1 MRKKIILLLLF
12 VFLIG
17 SFFGCSFFKKPSIKT
32 VLKTDAYTY
41 LSDEAKEFIENV
53 YEETGEVILTE
64 KNKEDNVPYLNPK
77 YVEYL
82 SLSDEEKEEI
92 DEVPNAYLVEFSVD
106 KANGDYPTSYDLRNV
121 GGKNYTTPV
130 KNQKTLN
137 LCWDFTSIS
146 QAESYLLLNNHYK

>member
-12 VFLIG
+12 AFLIG
-17 SFFGCSFFKKPSIKT
+17 SFFGRSFFKKPSIKT

-41 LSDEAKEFIENV
+41 LSDEAKDFIENV

-82 SLSDEEKEEI
+82 ALSDEEKEKI

-146 QAESYLLLNNHYK
+146 QA

>member
-12 VFLIG
+12 AFLIG
-17 SFFGCSFFKKPSIKT
+17 SFFGRSFFKKPSIKT

-82 SLSDEEKEEI
+82 SLSDEA
-92 DEVPNAYLVEFSVD
+92 P
-106 KANGDYPTSYDLRNV
+106 
-121 GGKNYTTPV
+121 
-130 KNQKTLN
+130 
-137 LCWDFTSIS
+137 
-146 QAESYLLLNNHYK
+146 